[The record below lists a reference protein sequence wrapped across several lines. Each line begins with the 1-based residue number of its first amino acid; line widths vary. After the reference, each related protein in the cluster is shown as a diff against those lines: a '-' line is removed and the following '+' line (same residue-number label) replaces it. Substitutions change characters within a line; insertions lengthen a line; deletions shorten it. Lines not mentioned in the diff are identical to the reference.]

1 MIVLNS
7 ILIIVLVAFS
17 VKDAK
22 KIRSLEKMAESRE
35 KYIRLLDER
44 AREERIKKNNQFN
57 NK

>member
-17 VKDAK
+17 VKDTK
-22 KIRSLEKMAESRE
+22 EIRSLRKMSESKD
-35 KYIRLLDER
+35 KYIQLLEIR
-44 AREERIKKNNQFN
+44 AREERIRKNNEHN

>member
-17 VKDAK
+17 VKDTK
-22 KIRSLEKMAESRE
+22 EIRSLRKMSESKD
-35 KYIRLLDER
+35 KYIQLLERR
-44 AREERIKKNNQFN
+44 AREERIRKNNQFN

>member
-17 VKDAK
+17 VRDTK
-22 KIRSLEKMAESRE
+22 KIRSLEKMAENRE
-35 KYIRLLDER
+35 KYIRLLDKR
-44 AREERIKKNNQFN
+44 AREERIYKNNQFN